1 MNVTLKHIRQRL
13 APQSFP
19 DTTEDLAKNDVLI
32 RVVVIQYRN
41 LTGFITKEHYPDS
54 FQSFGQIFTLTN
66 LPPILLKSRK
76 VVRSLVR
83 NQQMKKLTGVY
94 NKQKQSKDSEAT
106 VPARSIE
113 NLWQSNLW
121 NIR

>member
-19 DTTEDLAKNDVLI
+19 DTTEDLARNDVLI

-41 LTGFITKEHYPDS
+41 LTGFITKEHYRDS
-54 FQSFGQIFTLTN
+54 FHSSGQIFTLTN
-66 LPPILLKSRK
+66 LPPILLTSRK
-76 VVRSLVR
+76 IGRSLVR
-83 NQQMKKLTGVY
+83 NQQGNSKKLTGVD

-113 NLWQSNLW
+113 NRWQSNL
-121 NIR
+121 